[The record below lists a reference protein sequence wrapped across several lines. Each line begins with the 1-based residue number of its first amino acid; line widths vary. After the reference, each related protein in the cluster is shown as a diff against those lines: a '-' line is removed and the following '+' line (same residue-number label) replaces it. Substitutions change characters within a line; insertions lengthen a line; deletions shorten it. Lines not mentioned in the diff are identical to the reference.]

1 MPHDQED
8 KDFIALLSGEL
19 QESIEQQINLAAE
32 RGNEQIS
39 WDEFGGNYQ

>member
-1 MPHDQED
+1 MQHDQED
-8 KDFIALLSGEL
+8 KDFIALIAGEL

-39 WDEFGGNYQ
+39 WEEFGGNYQ

>member
-1 MPHDQED
+1 MQHDQED

-39 WDEFGGNYQ
+39 WSEFSGDFN